1 MASNGTM
8 CVFGPQNNVPPT
20 ANFATLDT
28 RNNLLVLEFDQT
40 TAESAVFATIMPRSY
55 SGGGVTIT
63 VAWMGDGITTG
74 DVVWGG
80 SFERHQDDTDDLD
93 ADGFAAEQTATGTT
107 ASGSGEVQYTS
118 IAFTDGAQM
127 DSVAAGESFRFKLR
141 RVATDGADT
150 ALADAQA
157 LAVEIRET

>member
-1 MASNGTM
+1 
-8 CVFGPQNNVPPT
+8 
-20 ANFATLDT
+20 
-28 RNNLLVLEFDQT
+28 
-40 TAESAVFATIMPRSY
+40 
-55 SGGGVTIT
+55 
-63 VAWMGDGITTG
+63 
-74 DVVWGG
+74 VVWGG